1 MTYAEE
7 KLLIFFGQVRPPLW
21 NYFKPVK
28 APPLTPTEN
37 RTLGYKD
44 RWR

>member
-28 APPLTPTEN
+28 APPPSHPLKIEP
-37 RTLGYKD
+37 
-44 RWR
+44 